1 MPDFETAAVMKIIIT
16 DPLGN
21 QRKFALSHTPGVQWM
36 LGRAEDCDVV
46 LAEDSNVSRHHALL
60 ECRES
65 SWYICDN
72 HSANGVL
79 LGETPVLAAPLR
91 VGRQFRIGHTVLEVV
106 ADTAAP
112 AYTPPAEPYAAAEP
126 EAEPVVSVSYEPPA
140 AAEALPPAPLPEEE
154 EEVIAVG
161 YTALPTAAEP
171 PPLTVTPLP
180 PQGAAKRLPKGRKPQ
195 PRALR
200 GAGQSKPAAKKEKPA
215 TRAVRRVGGAAAGQ
229 QKAPARKLRALQEV
243 ETPVGIP
250 ATDLG
255 LPNDFELQFFLAEP
269 RHAVTDGSVLRF
281 GLTAATDCCVF
292 LVQHDCMGNV
302 CLLVPG
308 RANGRAVL
316 SAGHTTALPP
326 KGLLADDE
334 LVAGA
339 PFGTDTVVAVACSAP
354 DCPFGAL
361 LSAALEPPKDAAAP
375 ALDGTPGAIE
385 RQVLEQCRTA
395 MADTPAHWSCS
406 VLQVQTKA

>member
-1 MPDFETAAVMKIIIT
+1 MKIIIT

-21 QRKFALSHTPGVQWM
+21 QQKFALSHTPGMQWV

-46 LAEDSNVSRHHALL
+46 LANDANVSRRHAVL
-60 ECRES
+60 ECRDS
-65 SWYICDN
+65 GWYICDN
-72 HSANGVL
+72 QSANGVL
-79 LGETPVLAAPLR
+79 LGETPILAAPLR
-91 VGRQFRIGHTVLEVV
+91 EGRQFRIGHTVLEVAV
-106 ADTAAP
+106 DTAEP
-112 AYTPPAEPYAAAEP
+112 AYPPPAAAYAAE
-126 EAEPVVSVSYEPPA
+126 EPVVSVGYEPPA
-140 AAEALPPAPLPEEE
+140 AAEPVPPEPLPAPPADD

-161 YTALPTAAEP
+161 YTELPAAAPEP
-171 PPLTVTPLP
+171 PPLHVVPLP
-180 PQGAAKRLPKGRKPQ
+180 PQGGVKRLPKGKKPQ
-195 PRALR
+195 PRAFR
-200 GAGQSKPAAKKEKPA
+200 HAGQGKAADKKEKPA

-229 QKAPARKLRALQEV
+229 PPARKLRALQEV

-250 ATDLG
+250 AAELG
-255 LPNDFELQFFLAEP
+255 LPYDFELQFFLAEP

-308 RANGRAVL
+308 RADGRAVL

-326 KGLLADDE
+326 KGLLAEDE

-339 PFGTDTVVAVACSAP
+339 PYGLDTVVAVACSAAT
-354 DCPFGAL
+354 CPFASL
-361 LSAALEPPKDAAAP
+361 LAAALSAPPAEGSP
-375 ALDGTPGAIE
+375 AVDGTPGAIE

-395 MADTPAHWSCS
+395 MADSPAHWSCS
-406 VLQVQTKA
+406 VLRVQTFPSPP

>member
-1 MPDFETAAVMKIIIT
+1 MKIIIT
-16 DPLGN
+16 DPSGN
-21 QRKFALSHTPGVQWM
+21 QQKFALSHTPGVQWM

-46 LAEDSNVSRHHALL
+46 LANDANVSRYHAVL
-60 ECRES
+60 ECRDS
-65 SWYICDN
+65 GWYICDN

-79 LGETPVLAAPLR
+79 LEETPVLAAPLCE
-91 VGRQFRIGHTVLEVV
+91 GRQFRIGHTVLEIAVE
-106 ADTAAP
+106 AAEP
-112 AYTPPAEPYAAAEP
+112 ACTPPAESYA

-140 AAEALPPAPLPEEE
+140 AAEPLPPEPHPAPPAEE

-161 YTALPTAAEP
+161 YTALPAAAPEP
-171 PPLTVTPLP
+171 PPLTVVPLP
-180 PQGAAKRLPKGRKPQ
+180 RRGAVKRLPKGKTPQ

-200 GAGQSKPAAKKEKPA
+200 GAGQRKPAAEKEKPA
-215 TRAVRRVGGAAAGQ
+215 ARAMRRVGGGAAGQ

-243 ETPVGIP
+243 ETPVGVP
-250 ATDLG
+250 ATELG
-255 LPNDFELQFFLAEP
+255 LPYDFELQFFLAEP

-308 RANGRAVL
+308 RADGRAVL
-316 SAGHTTALPP
+316 SAGHTAALPP

-334 LVAGA
+334 LVAGP
-339 PFGTDTVVAVACSAP
+339 PFGTDTVVAVACSAES
-354 DCPFGAL
+354 CPFGTL
-361 LSAALEPPKDAAAP
+361 LAAALGGSATESVP
-375 ALDGTPGAIE
+375 AYDGTPGAVE
-385 RQVLEQCRTA
+385 RQVLEQCRAA
-395 MADTPAHWSCS
+395 MADAPAHWSCS